1 LSEIT
6 ESILGAVLEGLFVD
20 VDGVDAEVDFV
31 AKEPFPRDPLPLPVF
46 DFAFACPVI
55 ADPPTDRDI
64 PAFRVLFS

>member
-1 LSEIT
+1 ME
-6 ESILGAVLEGLFVD
+6 
-20 VDGVDAEVDFV
+20 VDGVDAEADFV

-46 DFAFACPVI
+46 NFAFACPVM